1 MKSTTMF
8 PGTTEPHPVHTYI
21 DYYSSNKLI
30 FNFIILGWIDVNQI
44 IINWWIILNRA
55 NPSWFIIL
63 NVLQP
68 FDGEVNFGLGFF

>member
-44 IINWWIILNRA
+44 ILNRV
-55 NPSWFIIL
+55 NLSWFIIL